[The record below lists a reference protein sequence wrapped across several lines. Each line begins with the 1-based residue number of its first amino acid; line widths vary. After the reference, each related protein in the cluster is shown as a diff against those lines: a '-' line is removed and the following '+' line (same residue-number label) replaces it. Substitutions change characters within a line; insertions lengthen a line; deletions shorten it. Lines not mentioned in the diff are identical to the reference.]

1 VRKTAVQDG
10 PQASAARSYPGRLLF
25 QKGSHFVK
33 NPILL
38 TELSALLRAETG
50 HPGPG
55 WRKLNEMACSAV
67 IPAAKNG
74 RNWAVERADL
84 PEVIQILGL
93 SPSQTTA

>member
-1 VRKTAVQDG
+1 
-10 PQASAARSYPGRLLF
+10 
-25 QKGSHFVK
+25 VK

-84 PEVIQILGL
+84 PEVNPDPRAFPVADHGLGKAATL
-93 SPSQTTA
+93 HAWRLWKRGQ